1 MERMWPSFAKTPR
14 KQGGLLTLH
23 QDARKNQAK
32 EERTNRQKAPENMPE
47 KRSERMQKNY
57 TVFKQWTE
65 MHKIPFGRGRS
76 HFSLPACL
84 LFCFLQ
90 ALNNIHSFP
99 IVFPDITV
107 LQNSLTSGATDMMV
121 FGIFGKGRQGV
132 FHTFPFSVRLLGG
145 DKRGEGDADWHDG
158 PRRDRLPV

>member
-1 MERMWPSFAKTPR
+1 
-14 KQGGLLTLH
+14 
-23 QDARKNQAK
+23 
-32 EERTNRQKAPENMPE
+32 MPE

-65 MHKIPFGRGRS
+65 IHKIPFGRGRS

-121 FGIFGKGRQGV
+121 FGIFGKGRQGG
-132 FHTFPFSVRLLGG
+132 FPHFAFFFSTCSGG
-145 DKRGEGDADWHDG
+145 DKKGEGDVDWHDG

>member
-121 FGIFGKGRQGV
+121 FGIFGGLDPIFLWYEKGRQGV
-132 FHTFPFSVRLLGG
+132 FHTFPFSFRLARGG
-145 DKRGEGDADWHDG
+145 QEGRG
-158 PRRDRLPV
+158 RCRLA